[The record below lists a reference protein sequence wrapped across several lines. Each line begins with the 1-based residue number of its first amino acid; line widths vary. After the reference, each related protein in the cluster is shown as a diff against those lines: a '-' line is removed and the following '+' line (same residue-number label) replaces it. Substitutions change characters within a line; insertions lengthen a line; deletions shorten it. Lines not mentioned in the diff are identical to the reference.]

1 MKTYFY
7 HGELPD
13 STRYTIAGVYEE
25 TEAVLKIGASVCSD
39 KDQFHKALGRA
50 RAGGRAL
57 ASRPSAMISLYY
69 DKSFKLNYW
78 KEDEGKVF
86 IKLISIF
93 LSGIGNKKIL
103 LSKLYFDDKNK
114 KE

>member
-1 MKTYFY
+1 
-7 HGELPD
+7 
-13 STRYTIAGVYEE
+13 
-25 TEAVLKIGASVCSD
+25 
-39 KDQFHKALGRA
+39 
-50 RAGGRAL
+50 
-57 ASRPSAMISLYY
+57 MISLYY

-93 LSGIGNKKIL
+93 LSGIGNKKML